1 MALPS
6 SGSLSMSQ
14 INTELTNGST
24 ATLNLGN
31 ATVRNL
37 FGVLSGAIT
46 FNNGYGKQRVI
57 TQSINVVQGYGA
69 GEAYYTYG
77 PYNIVGKTTITGT
90 SLQTVQVEC
99 GTGGCEYHNA
109 CIFDFSY
116 DNTNFTRLVNI
127 GGTYWNNSDPHNRG
141 PNNSTASISAAI
153 SGTNL
158 YLRIGT
164 WTERGAQMTVTG
176 TITIQ

>member
-6 SGSLSMSQ
+6 SGSLSISQ
-14 INTELTNGST
+14 INTELTNSST

-37 FGVLSGAIT
+37 FQVVSGPIS
-46 FNNGYGKQRVI
+46 FSNGYGKERVI

-77 PYNIVGKTTITGT
+77 PYNIIGKTTITGT
-90 SLQTVQVEC
+90 SLQTVQVFC

-116 DNTNFTRLVNI
+116 DNINFTRLVNI
-127 GGTYWNNSDPHNRG
+127 GGTYWNNSDPHFRSDT
-141 PNNSTASISAAI
+141 NSTALVSAAV